1 MKKFLT
7 LTMALLLMVTT
18 VGLTACG
25 GKNKSGADITFDA
38 DGNIVASTEGTIIT
52 FTSYAEGEKE
62 DVYYQLRDAFNE
74 KYKAYN
80 ITANFEKTSSDSY
93 ENVTETRLKGKTCHD
108 VVLVSDQYYKKWA
121 TAGLLE
127 NLDTTSR
134 ARTRRLISKRTS
146 RT

>member
-52 FTSYAEGEKE
+52 FTSYAEGEKADGGE
-62 DVYYQLRDAFNE
+62 RERELPGE
-74 KYKAYN
+74 KH
-80 ITANFEKTSSDSY
+80 
-93 ENVTETRLKGKTCHD
+93 V
-108 VVLVSDQYYKKWA
+108 
-121 TAGLLE
+121 
-127 NLDTTSR
+127 
-134 ARTRRLISKRTS
+134 
-146 RT
+146 